1 MYFWSSTGAL
11 SDLTAESICVFAQ
24 LRQDYFLFQ
33 DRDTEVVAVGPEEK
47 EPFAQYW
54 DDNQMPFIGIPDPEH
69 RVADLYGQKVSIV
82 KLGRMPAQMIID
94 KQGVLRYVHYG
105 NSMKDIPGNE
115 EIIRLIDQ
123 MQAES

>member
-1 MYFWSSTGAL
+1 M
-11 SDLTAESICVFAQ
+11 AQ

-33 DRDTEVVAVGPEEK
+33 ERDTEVVAVGPEKK

-54 DDNQMPFIGIPDPEH
+54 EEHQMPFIGIPDPEH
-69 RVADLYGQKVSIV
+69 RVADLYGQKVIVV

-115 EIIRLIDQ
+115 EILRLIDQ

>member
-1 MYFWSSTGAL
+1 M
-11 SDLTAESICVFAQ
+11 AQ
-24 LRQDYFLFQ
+24 LRQDYSLFQ
-33 DRDTEVVAVGPEEK
+33 ERDTEVVAVGPEEK

-94 KQGVLRYVHYG
+94 KQGVVRYVHYG